1 MVRLW
6 FTDVLGNL
14 KSFAIS
20 QNELENALNDGMTF
34 DGSSIDGFSRVQE
47 SDVLAIPDPDT
58 FQILPFGDKDA
69 AEARVFCDIH
79 HLDGSAFTGDPRQV
93 LRRHV
98 EAARGEGLTFYIAPD
113 IEFFYFTLR
122 NLASDQPLSISGAT
136 LTSPPET
143 SLATS
148 ANKRFAP
155 SNKSGSRLS
164 THSMKILPAN
174 RKSIFVTTM
183 LSPLPTR

>member
-1 MVRLW
+1 MGHQSTGSHG
-6 FTDVLGNL
+6 FKNL
-14 KSFAIS
+14 
-20 QNELENALNDGMTF
+20 T
-34 DGSSIDGFSRVQE
+34 
-47 SDVLAIPDPDT
+47 LAIPDPDT

-98 EAARGEGLTFYIAPD
+98 EAARGEGLTFYIALD
-113 IEFFYFTLR
+113 IEFFYFTPP
-122 NLASDQPLSISGAT
+122 QPGERPTPLDFGAT

>member
-1 MVRLW
+1 MGHQSTGSHG
-6 FTDVLGNL
+6 FKNL
-14 KSFAIS
+14 TYSPFQIRTRFKFFHLATRMLPKRECSATYTT
-20 QNELENALNDGMTF
+20 LMALR
-34 DGSSIDGFSRVQE
+34 S
-47 SDVLAIPDPDT
+47 LAIHAKCFDDMLK
-58 FQILPFGDKDA
+58 QHA
-69 AEARVFCDIH
+69 VRV
-79 HLDGSAFTGDPRQV
+79 SRFT
-93 LRRHV
+93 LR
-98 EAARGEGLTFYIAPD
+98 LTSSSS
-113 IEFFYFTLR
+113 TSHLR